1 MMSVI
6 LRRSVDMNKLKQLI
20 IKTYDSDY
28 TIIVMIVIGLIALN
42 IK

>member
-1 MMSVI
+1 
-6 LRRSVDMNKLKQLI
+6 MNKIKQLI

>member
-1 MMSVI
+1 
-6 LRRSVDMNKLKQLI
+6 MNKFKQLI

-28 TIIVMIVIGLIALN
+28 TIIVMIVIGIIALN